1 MTTLFLKTDTAAPMK
16 TALAS
21 AFDGFV
27 STDED
32 GEEML
37 CVYNHQWAVDWD
49 IPIVTTPAVFDEAGE
64 TVVEP
69 AVMEA
74 GFFCNVIVHDAEID
88 ASSLNALDQK
98 PATPQRVFA

>member
-1 MTTLFLKTDTAAPMK
+1 MTTLFLKTDNEAAMK

-32 GEEML
+32 GEEIL
-37 CVYNHQWAVDWD
+37 ICYTHQWAVDWD
-49 IPIVTTPAVFDEAGE
+49 IKIVTTPAEFDEAGE
-64 TVVEP
+64 KVIKD

-74 GFFCNVIVHDAEID
+74 GFFANVIVHDPSID
-88 ASSLNALDQK
+88 ASSLNTLDQK